1 MLCRLSNYTKQM
13 NSGEMISETNKQ
25 TNKPKLSKQGK
36 N

>member
-13 NSGEMISETNKQ
+13 NSGEMISEKKKQ
-25 TNKPKLSKQGK
+25 KPKLSKQGK